1 MGPDGAHYD
10 GDFENEAG
18 TPNEEFKW
26 TRHVFPSRILRPG
39 MFSYFQ
45 GEGGAGAEPFFQ
57 GEGGA
62 GAEPFFQGEG
72 GAGAEPFAVN
82 TEPLPLPATAVFRP
96 IAPTRIT
103 IAATTVSFRDIVPP
117 RNNFPEVLYLF
128 GHQCQGV
135 RRADLCF
142 SVEKCSESDCRGFS
156 LAEGEGTLINTRMLG
171 FWNVFY
177 NSTAVLK
184 LGLIWNTFAHTTEGS
199 GTSKRCENTDRES
212 LAFIH
217 GQK

>member
-1 MGPDGAHYD
+1 VDQARNPFSD
-10 GDFENEAG
+10 
-18 TPNEEFKW
+18 
-26 TRHVFPSRILRPG
+26 LRPG
-39 MFSYFQ
+39 VFSYFQ

-62 GAEPFFQGEG
+62 GAEPFFQGDGGAGADPFFQGEG

-96 IAPTRIT
+96 IAPTSIT

-117 RNNFPEVLYLF
+117 RNKLFPEVMYLF
-128 GHQCQGV
+128 RHQCQGA

-142 SVEKCSESDCRGFS
+142 SVEKCSESDYRGFGP
-156 LAEGEGTLINTRMLG
+156 AEGEGTLFQHQDGRIRVCVLQQ
-171 FWNVFY
+171 Y
-177 NSTAVLK
+177 SSTK
-184 LGLIWNTFAHTTEGS
+184 TSLGLGHVCTHHSGQRRIEG
-199 GTSKRCENTDRES
+199 GATARIKGALR
-212 LAFIH
+212 FIE